1 MLGTLAIIL
10 SESRPLIST
19 LLIVVIITIAFI
31 SMLCLQQL
39 SNGKKMERKVDCR
52 KEKIMNLQNK
62 LVFEEIEASEL
73 NGNGRDFIE
82 GFGVGVTV
90 VAGIAGIVALT

>member
-1 MLGTLAIIL
+1 
-10 SESRPLIST
+10 
-19 LLIVVIITIAFI
+19 
-31 SMLCLQQL
+31 
-39 SNGKKMERKVDCR
+39 MEVPGAVQRF
-52 KEKIMNLQNK
+52 
-62 LVFEEIEASEL
+62 VFEEIEASEL

>member
-1 MLGTLAIIL
+1 
-10 SESRPLIST
+10 
-19 LLIVVIITIAFI
+19 
-31 SMLCLQQL
+31 
-39 SNGKKMERKVDCR
+39 MERKVDCR

-82 GFGVGVTV
+82 GFCVGVTV